1 MTRIPFFILAVLP
14 LSLWSQKEVDNKL
27 ADINYDRS
35 ALYAHSW
42 NLVEL
47 NGYPTVSPEI
57 KKAYIIFK
65 PGDDEYNR
73 ITGFTGCNYMIGRID
88 LKGEDEIKFTPNI
101 ITNNNCGGGSLE
113 LPLLDVLA
121 ETDRWAEKGGQLFLY
136 KKGKVIAKWNPSAYL
151 NTTLNG
157 VWQLYYLRD
166 HTIPFTDLYPVTNR
180 PSMIFSWSANS
191 VSGYSGC
198 HEFSCPVLIN
208 TNSMVFA
215 NNAVVQDTTC
225 NSKGEYVFM
234 NGLNKVTGYAFKD
247 DKTLVLIANSEPLM
261 AFTKIK

>member
-1 MTRIPFFILAVLP
+1 MKRITFFILLGFP
-14 LSLWSQKEVDNKL
+14 LFLSAQKKDAGLVDV
-27 ADINYDRS
+27 NYDRS

-47 NGYPTVSPEI
+47 NGYPTVSPDL
-57 KKAYIIFK
+57 KQAYIIFK
-65 PGDDEYNR
+65 PGDDLFNR
-73 ITGFTGCNYMIGRID
+73 ISGFTGCNYITGRID
-88 LKGEDEIKFTPNI
+88 LQGDDEIKFKPNI
-101 ITNNNCGGGSLE
+101 ITNNNCAGTSLE
-113 LPLLDVLA
+113 LPLLTALE
-121 ETDRWAEKGGQLFLY
+121 ETDRWAEKGGQLILY
-136 KKGKVIAKWNPSAYL
+136 RKGKVIAKWNPSAYL

-157 VWQLYYLRD
+157 VWQLYYVRD

-180 PSMIFSWSANS
+180 PSMMFSWEANS

-215 NNAVVQDTTC
+215 NNEIAEDTTC
-225 NSKGEYVFM
+225 NSGGEYLFM
-234 NGLNKVTGYAFKD
+234 NSLSKVTAYGFKD
-247 DKTLVLIANSEPLM
+247 DKTLVLIANSEPVM

>member
-1 MTRIPFFILAVLP
+1 MLRIPLFILAAVP
-14 LSLWSQKEVDNKL
+14 LSLFSQKGPDGKL

-35 ALYAHSW
+35 ALYSHSW

-57 KKAYIIFK
+57 KQAYIIFK

-73 ITGFTGCNYMIGRID
+73 ISGFTGCNYIIGRID
-88 LKGEDEIKFTPNI
+88 VKGEDEIKFTPNI

-113 LPLLDVLA
+113 VPLIAVLEEA
-121 ETDRWAEKGGQLFLY
+121 DRWAEKGGQLYLY
-136 KKGKVIAKWNPSAYL
+136 KKGKVIAKWNPSSYL

-157 VWQLYYLRD
+157 LWQLYYVRD
-166 HTIPFTDLYPVTNR
+166 HSVPFADLFPVTNR
-180 PSMIFSWSANS
+180 PCMIFSLEGSS

-198 HEFSCPVLIN
+198 HEFACPVLIN
-208 TNSMVFA
+208 SNSMVFA
-215 NNAVVQDTTC
+215 NNKVAQDTTC
-225 NSKGEYVFM
+225 NSNGEFVFM
-234 NGLNKVTGYAFKD
+234 NGLSKVTAYGFKD
-247 DKTLVLIANSEPLM
+247 EKTLVLIANSEPVM